1 MDKCH
6 KCDQTICQP
15 GYYEEW
21 TRGSQAKRV
30 YTCSPCRKEEQRA
43 ELHAKYGWLWPALV
57 IWNSILA
64 VNSAY
69 KFSKAEVL
77 IAFVNGLSNEN
88 GLFEQKFS
96 ELAHKLHVRVEY
108 VNRGGLVELT
118 LQGFKEYGDAN
129 IEMTID
135 KFSLKTV
142 EPISVRGDH
151 TDVVKLTKSMT
162 ELLKSELEFEKKLC
176 HC

>member
-6 KCDQTICQP
+6 KCGQTICQP
-15 GYYEEW
+15 GYYEGW
-21 TRGSQAKRV
+21 VHGNQPKRV

-64 VNSAY
+64 VGEAN
-69 KFSKAEVL
+69 KFSKTEVL
-77 IAFVNGLSNEN
+77 ATFVKGLGNET

-108 VNRGGLVELT
+108 INRGGLVELT
-118 LQGFKEYGDAN
+118 LRGFKEYGDAT
-129 IEMTID
+129 IEMTIN
-135 KFSLKTV
+135 KFSLETV
-142 EPISVRGDH
+142 EPVSVQGDY
-151 TDVVKLTKSMT
+151 TDIAKLTKSMT
-162 ELLKSELEFEKKLC
+162 ELLKSELGFEIKLC